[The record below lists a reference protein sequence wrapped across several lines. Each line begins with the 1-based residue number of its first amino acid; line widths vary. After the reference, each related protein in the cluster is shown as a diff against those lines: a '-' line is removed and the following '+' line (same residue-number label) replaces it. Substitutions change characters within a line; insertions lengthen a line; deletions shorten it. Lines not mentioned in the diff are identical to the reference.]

1 MKYRARLLTTW
12 QGHGSESDPYRPV
25 VPWAVE
31 SVVDCTGQP
40 SANLLPAP
48 NSLTVEVV
56 CTDAVLAGIPSERVL
71 WAEEVVEEV
80 AP

>member
-1 MKYRARLLTTW
+1 LTTW
-12 QGHGSESDPYRPV
+12 QGHGSDADPYRPV

-31 SVVDCTGQP
+31 SVTDVTGQP
-40 SANLLPAP
+40 SSNLLPAP

-56 CTDAVLAGIPSERVL
+56 CTDTVLAGIPSDRAL
-71 WAEEVVEEV
+71 WAEEIPEEV